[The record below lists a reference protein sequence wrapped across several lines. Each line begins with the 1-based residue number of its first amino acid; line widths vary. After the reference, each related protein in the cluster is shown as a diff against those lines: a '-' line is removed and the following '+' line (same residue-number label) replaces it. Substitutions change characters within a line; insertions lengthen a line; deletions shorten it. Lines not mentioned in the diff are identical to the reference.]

1 MIKAQINLYPIV
13 YNKQYSHYQVLSDH
27 PDRYQECYSFLVS
40 DISMQDQIYLL
51 FKEYFDLDPG
61 FIKFIH
67 LAPKIIEETLIL
79 PVYCL
84 VPYLV
89 KLNKGYLLPVHPYAT
104 HISYIRQ
111 ALNII

>member
-1 MIKAQINLYPIV
+1 MIKAQINLYPII
-13 YNKQYSHYQVLSDH
+13 YNKQYSRYQVLSDH
-27 PDRYQECYSFLVS
+27 PDHYKECYIVLENKP
-40 DISMQDQIYLL
+40 DIDSQIYNL
-51 FKEYFDLDPG
+51 FHSYFDVDASY
-61 FIKFIH
+61 IKFIH
-67 LAPKIIEETLIL
+67 LAPKIVDDRLIL

-89 KLNKGYLLPVHPYAT
+89 KLKKGYLLPVHPYAT

>member
-1 MIKAQINLYPIV
+1 MDDV
-13 YNKQYSHYQVLSDH
+13 
-27 PDRYQECYSFLVS
+27 
-40 DISMQDQIYLL
+40 DIQDQIHLL

-61 FIKFIH
+61 FIKFLH
-67 LAPKIIEETLIL
+67 LAPKIIEKTLIL

-111 ALNII
+111 VLNII